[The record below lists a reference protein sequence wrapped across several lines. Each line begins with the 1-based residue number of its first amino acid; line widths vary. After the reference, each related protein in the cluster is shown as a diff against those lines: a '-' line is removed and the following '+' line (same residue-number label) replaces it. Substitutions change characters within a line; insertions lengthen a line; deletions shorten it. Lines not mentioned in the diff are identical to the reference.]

1 MFRQVMSSAI
11 MAVMIVATVQGQAA
25 APAGKP
31 ASPQKPAPAEKPAS
45 GQKPAPAEAPV
56 PLGQPVNIKLD
67 LTITD
72 QAGPGEPARKTI
84 TVIAADRS
92 VGSIRTTG
100 NSQLGGNRAIINVD
114 ATPQLLPNGNIRVM
128 LGLEY
133 NPRQPEERPGEQV
146 KTAGGDVMN
155 FGPTPGG
162 SGLNQRVTII
172 LEPGKPLVFSQAA
185 DPISDRKISVEVRAA
200 VLK

>member
-1 MFRQVMSSAI
+1 MSSAI
-11 MAVMIVATVQGQAA
+11 VAVLVGASMQGQT
-25 APAGKP
+25 
-31 ASPQKPAPAEKPAS
+31 PAPTEKPAA
-45 GQKPAPAEAPV
+45 GQKRAPAEAP
-56 PLGQPVNIKLD
+56 PPQGQPVNIKLD

-72 QAGPGEPARKTI
+72 QAGPGEPAKKTI
-84 TVIAADRS
+84 TVIVADRS
-92 VGSIRTTG
+92 VGNIRTYG
-100 NSQLGGNRAIINVD
+100 NSSLGGNRAIINVD
-114 ATPQLLPNGNIRVM
+114 ATPQLLSNGHIKVL

-133 NPRQPEERPGEQV
+133 NPRQPEERPGEKV
-146 KTAGGDVMN
+146 KTAGGDVLN

-185 DPISDRKISVEVRAA
+185 DPISDRKISVEARAA